1 MHSISRQAVD
11 GKVGIML
18 AFQVLSSIYN
28 GNKPSSYL
36 FSLTYLL
43 FHIFENK
50 STFYINL
57 SVFFVLVTCH
67 YNIEDAS

>member
-11 GKVGIML
+11 GKFEIVL

-50 STFYINL
+50 STFNL